1 MRGLVLFAAALP
13 AAAFA
18 ASPPPVASP
27 STSIF
32 QVFLGLLL
40 VLALIAACAWLL
52 KRMTP
57 GGLSGAAGMRVVG
70 GLMVG
75 PKERIVVVE
84 LDSNWLVLG
93 VTAAQVSLLHS
104 MPKPE
109 GAGDADQ
116 PGAVATFPKWLQAAL
131 QKRKADG
138 PLSSQSSGQ
147 HE

>member
-1 MRGLVLFAAALP
+1 MRLLVLFAAALP

-18 ASPPPVASP
+18 ASPPVVSP

-40 VLALIAACAWLL
+40 VLGLIAACAWLL

-84 LDSNWLVLG
+84 LDGNWLVLG
-93 VTAAQVSLLHS
+93 VTASQVSLLHT

-109 GAGDADQ
+109 GSGDADQ

-131 QKRKADG
+131 QKRRVDG
-138 PLSSQSSGQ
+138 QSPSQSPGQ
-147 HE
+147 YE